1 MLPDVL
7 APDLVTVFCGSAVG
21 RRSAELGAYY
31 AGPGNKFWDTL
42 HRVGL
47 TPRRYQ
53 PAEYRDILV
62 CGIGLT
68 DLNKTES
75 GADST
80 LSRGADDVG
89 ALVAKIVA
97 YQPALLAF
105 TARRPA
111 AAFCRHVFGHPP
123 ASYGLQPQGLGPTRI
138 HVLPSPSGLARRYW
152 DEGPW
157 RALAAH
163 HRGIAVRG
171 RGS

>member
-1 MLPDVL
+1 V
-7 APDLVTVFCGSAVG
+7 PDLVTVFCGSAVG
-21 RRSAELGAYY
+21 RRSAEVGAYY

-47 TPRRYQ
+47 TRHRFA
-53 PAEYRDILV
+53 PADYAALLACR
-62 CGIGLT
+62 IGLT

-80 LSRGADDVG
+80 LSRDADDIG
-89 ALVAKIVA
+89 ALVAKLIT

-111 AAFCRHVFGHPP
+111 AAFCRHVFGRAP
-123 ASYGLQPQGLGPTRI
+123 ASYGLFPEGLGPTRV

-152 DEGPW
+152 DEAPW
-157 RALAAH
+157 QALAWH
-163 HRGIAVRG
+163 HRAIAMGG
-171 RGS
+171 RRS